1 MIAGLDEAG
10 RGPVIGPMVV
20 AIAYCHEEFFSKLQK
35 MGVKD
40 SKLLSDKERQDLF
53 DKVTKLVK
61 YEYLVVDIKEI
72 DIAVLENK
80 LNSLEM
86 NKFLE
91 LINKHK
97 PIKAIVD
104 CPVKNTEKFQN
115 EMQTKTKTLI
125 QAENKADLNH
135 VIVAAASIIAK
146 EVRER
151 EIKKLKIRY
160 GIDFG
165 SGYPSDPYTK
175 EFIKNNWDKYDIFR
189 KSWQTYK
196 VIKEGKVQTTL
207 V

>member
-10 RGPVIGPMVV
+10 RGPVIGPMVI

-40 SKLLSDKERQDLF
+40 SKLLTPKDREKLF
-53 DKVTKLVK
+53 EQVIRLVN
-61 YEYLVVDIKEI
+61 YEYLVIDIKEI

-80 LNSLEM
+80 LNMLEM
-86 NKFLE
+86 DKFLE
-91 LINKHK
+91 LINKHN
-97 PIKAIVD
+97 PHKAIVD
-104 CPVKNTEKFQN
+104 CPVKNTEKFQK

-125 QAENKADLNH
+125 QAENKADLNFL
-135 VIVAAASIIAK
+135 IVAAASIIAK
-146 EVRER
+146 EIRER
-151 EIKKLKIRY
+151 EIKKIKDHY
-160 GIDFG
+160 DIDFG